1 MAALNAKPAGT
12 PIIPAFKPPADQP
25 DYTPSVPFDRLKV
38 FAAEPCSLRCPRSSR
53 PGLLRSPG
61 YRRGRHPDE
70 ERPDPPERLPGG
82 SWDAP
87 ERLQARPSR
96 RRIWRDFGRRHRP
109 QAPIFRWIALRFRP
123 SPSQPRS
130 RKAGTCEGRIGMSG
144 AFRAL
149 ERIVTFRSSCP
160 VPGRSGGRPTHHR
173 PKAAAGACER
183 LRQAPVLPRA
193 GERQGHARRSL
204 L

>member
-1 MAALNAKPAGT
+1 MAALNAKPAGR
-12 PIIPAFKPPADQP
+12 PIIPAFKPLPTSRT
-25 DYTPSVPFDRLKV
+25 TPLPFRSI
-38 FAAEPCSLRCPRSSR
+38 ASRSLPRSPARCAAPRRSR
-53 PGLLRSPG
+53 PRLLRRPA

-70 ERPDPPERLPGG
+70 ERAAPPERLPGG

-96 RRIWRDFGRRHRP
+96 RRIWRDFGQRHRP

-130 RKAGTCEGRIGMSG
+130 RKAGTCEGRIGMSR

-160 VPGRSGGRPTHHR
+160 VPGQSGVRPTHHR

-193 GERQGHARRSL
+193 GERQDHARRSL
-204 L
+204 R